1 MGQRGK
7 PEVPISGR
15 SCRPATQSGHPAGGS
30 RNPAVV
36 DLGAKLSVRATW
48 PESWQYTLCC
58 LHCMLRQCRMSFRG
72 LAYGSASKN
81 YSRGRSAVAFDLE
94 LPAGCPKSGSEEFE
108 GTAYRVVR
116 ADPPTHEDLLTY
128 LELNLLPAADTCK
141 RGSVSLFSTL
151 DQAQH
156 RLEMSPHLGNFV
168 ASVSLTARHGRVG
181 KPSSSGHMDWRP
193 S

>member
-1 MGQRGK
+1 M
-7 PEVPISGR
+7 
-15 SCRPATQSGHPAGGS
+15 
-30 RNPAVV
+30 
-36 DLGAKLSVRATW
+36 
-48 PESWQYTLCC
+48 
-58 LHCMLRQCRMSFRG
+58 
-72 LAYGSASKN
+72 
-81 YSRGRSAVAFDLE
+81 AFDLE

-116 ADPPTHEDLLTY
+116 ADPPTHQDLLTY

-181 KPSSSGHMDWRP
+181 KPSSSGHMDWWPYQGMRNP
-193 S
+193 ADFKVVGQ